1 MFVMA
6 VSLLGRVATLA
17 LTTSA
22 LVAFVA
28 CDDGFYDSYGRGRGP
43 YSCENPVRQCQTY
56 CQDYCDAWGYC
67 YPYCQD
73 QCWTDCDDGTASNGT
88 TGSSGGIV
96 DASTRPV
103 DATAPVTDA
112 SPPSNGGGGALCS
125 PCATN
130 TDCQEGALCI
140 FYGIPT
146 TDGGGDPD
154 AAPSSTSASFCGG
167 ACSSAV
173 PCPTGFTCATL
184 GARQQCVPS
193 AGRCN

>member
-1 MFVMA
+1 MA
-6 VSLLGRVATLA
+6 VSLLGRLATLA
-17 LTTSA
+17 VTTSA
-22 LVAFVA
+22 LFAFVA
-28 CDDGFYDSYGRGRGP
+28 CDDVFYDGYGRSRGR

-56 CQDYCDAWGYC
+56 CQDYCDSWGYC

-73 QCWTDCDDGTASNGT
+73 QCWTDCDDRYGA
-88 TGSSGGIV
+88 GSSGGVVV
-96 DASTRPV
+96 DGSTPV
-103 DATAPVTDA
+103 IDGGATVPDAAL
-112 SPPSNGGGGALCS
+112 PSDGGGSGALCA

-140 FYGIPT
+140 FYGVPT

-154 AAPSSTSASFCGG
+154 ASTPQSSSASFCGG